1 MYSWFECKIK
11 YQKVVEDGLEK
22 KVTEP
27 YLVDALNF
35 TEAEARITE
44 EMRPFIS
51 GEFDVTNIKKANYSE
66 LFFSDEDAADKWYKC
81 KVLFITLDE
90 KSGKEKRSATYILVQ
105 SSDFTDALNKLK
117 KGMEGTLAD
126 YAIASITETPLMD
139 VYPYNAEVDEK
150 PEFPEAAQQV

>member
-66 LFFSDEDAADKWYKC
+66 LFFSEEDAADKWYKC
-81 KVLFITLDE
+81 KVMFVTLDE

-105 SSDFTDALNKLK
+105 ASDFTDALSKLK

-126 YAIASITETPLMD
+126 YEIASITETPLLD
-139 VYPYNAEVDEK
+139 VYPYGTEKEEK
-150 PEFPEAAQQV
+150 PEFQVTEE